1 MFRNKLVGG
10 VMMVAGTSIGAGM
23 LALPI
28 TAAKIGFSLS
38 IIALLIIGVVMG
50 ISAYLMSKIYE
61 ATNSDHTVSKLAGE
75 FLGRPWQLLS
85 GGAILMLLYSLMV
98 AYMAGLSGTLS
109 SLSGLKYSAVV
120 ILLGLI
126 LFVSLAISDKLFDI
140 YNRVALLIKGFFL
153 VLIVWVLYPH
163 ISYDNLLSSN
173 EFDTSYNPF
182 IVLPVFVTSFG
193 FHGGIPFIFKFFE
206 RDKIAF
212 NRAVFLGVL
221 TTLAVYFVWLVFSF
235 GVLHQ
240 QTIISSDLS
249 GFIDAL
255 NKSVQSESFSKSV
268 SIFTILA
275 IITSLFGVAAGLFD
289 FIREA
294 LNNKNRLEDNNRFK
308 SRAMISALVFFIPM
322 VVSIAGKELFIKALG
337 FAGVALTIIAI
348 FIPCMICFKKK
359 LSHPVVLWFC
369 MAVGIATVAGELMKN
384 LQ

>member
-23 LALPI
+23 LAMPI
-28 TAAKIGFSLS
+28 TAAKIGFAMS
-38 IIALLIIGVVMG
+38 IAVLCLIGIVMG

-61 ATNSDHTVSKLAGE
+61 ATNSDSTVSKLAGDI
-75 FLGRPWQLLS
+75 LGRTWQLLA
-85 GGAILMLLYSLMV
+85 GGAILMLLYSLIV
-98 AYMAGLSGTLS
+98 AYLSGLSGTLS
-109 SLSGLKYSAVV
+109 SLSGINYSSVV
-120 ILLGLI
+120 ILLSLI

-163 ISYDNLLSSN
+163 ISYGNLLSSN
-173 EFDTSYNPF
+173 EFNSDYNPLV
-182 IVLPVFVTSFG
+182 VLPIFVTSFG

-206 RDKIAF
+206 RDKMAF
-212 NRAVFLGVL
+212 NKAVFLGVL
-221 TTLAVYFVWLVFSF
+221 TTLSVYVVWLIFSF

-255 NKSVQSESFSKSV
+255 NKSVQSETFNKSV
-268 SIFTILA
+268 SVFTVLA
-275 IITSLFGVAAGLFD
+275 ILTSLFGVAAGLFD
-289 FIREA
+289 FIHES
-294 LNNKNRLEDNNRFK
+294 LNDNNRFK
-308 SRAMISALVFFIPM
+308 SRVMVSGLVFFIPM
-322 VVSIAGKELFIKALG
+322 VVSITGKGLFIKALG

-348 FIPCMICFKKK
+348 FIPCMICFKKR
-359 LSHPVVLWFC
+359 LSHPVILWFC
-369 MAVGIATVAGELMKN
+369 MILGIATVAGELMKN

>member
-38 IIALLIIGVVMG
+38 IIALLIIGIVMG
-50 ISAYLMSKIYE
+50 VSAYLMSKIYE

-109 SLSGLKYSAVV
+109 SLSGLKYNSVV
-120 ILLGLI
+120 TLLSLI

-221 TTLAVYFVWLVFSF
+221 TTLAVYFIWLVFSF

-240 QTIISSDLS
+240 QTIIAYDLS

-255 NKSVQSESFSKSV
+255 NKSVQSESFGKSV
-268 SIFTILA
+268 SIFTVLA

-289 FIREA
+289 FIHES
-294 LNNKNRLEDNNRFK
+294 LNDNNRFK

-348 FIPCMICFKKK
+348 FIPCMICLKKK